1 LFHGVEKKAGMGTG
15 KHFKGHKR
23 MYKSMVYF
31 FILKNRPILKI
42 GISGMKKG

>member
-1 LFHGVEKKAGMGTG
+1 MGTG